1 MWEIKE
7 VSAKIREDF
16 GAYVFRST
24 MLSTKFLF
32 GMSFFSRQLD
42 TVLGA
47 ISTDIGID
55 LGTANTLVYVKG
67 RGIVLNEPT
76 IVALNRKTGQL
87 VAVGNEAKTM
97 MGRTPAHIEVVRPL
111 VEGVISDFEV
121 TEEMLAYLINKVR
134 NESRSIIGPRV
145 LIGVPCGITNVEMR
159 AARDAAKNAGARD
172 VMIIEEPMA
181 AAIGAKLPIDKAG
194 GSMIIDVGGGTANIA
209 VISLG
214 GIVTSENLRVAGD
227 HLNSA
232 IATYIRDQF
241 KVLVGEKTAEEAKIK
256 LASVAHPEDARELVV
271 RGRDVVTGLPRE
283 VVITDNDIREAISSS
298 VDSIV
303 ETVRLVLEKTPPE
316 VLADIMQR
324 GIHLSGGGALIP
336 GFASLLEEVIQ
347 VPVIIVPDPL
357 RAVVRG
363 TGIVLE
369 DLDTYEEILVDNEG
383 ELTPNLS

>member
-1 MWEIKE
+1 MSV
-7 VSAKIREDF
+7 VSRYIDRALE
-16 GAYVFRST
+16 
-24 MLSTKFLF
+24 
-32 GMSFFSRQLD
+32 
-42 TVLGA
+42 TV
-47 ISTDIGID
+47 STDIGID

-67 RGIVLNEPT
+67 QGIVLNEPT
-76 IVALNRKTGQL
+76 IVAINKKTGQL

-97 MGRTPAHIEVVRPL
+97 LGRTPAHIEVIRPL

-134 NESRSIIGPRV
+134 SDMRTLVAPRV

-172 VMIIEEPMA
+172 VFLITEPMA
-181 AAIGAKLPIDKAG
+181 AAIGAKLPVEKAI
-194 GSMIIDVGGGTANIA
+194 GSMIIDIGGGTANIA

-214 GIVTSENLRVAGD
+214 GIVTARNLRVAGD
-227 HLNSA
+227 HLNAA
-232 IATYIRDQF
+232 IVSYVRDQF
-241 KVLVGEKTAEEAKIK
+241 KVLVGDKTAEDAKIK
-256 LASVAHPEDARELVV
+256 LAAIEHPDEVKEMVV

-283 VVITDNDIREAISSS
+283 VVITDTDIRNAISQS
-298 VDSIV
+298 VDSVV
-303 ETVRLVLEKTPPE
+303 ETVRSVLEQTPPE

-336 GFASLLEEVIQ
+336 GFAALLEEVIQ

-363 TGIVLE
+363 TGMVLE
-369 DLDTYEEILVDNEG
+369 HLDRYEEILIDNEG
-383 ELTPNLS
+383 ELTPNLAE